1 MSFTGSTDHLAE
13 KKFDRNFPAPPSSFF
28 NHNSS
33 FMLTKWRRI
42 SKQRSGRVCVS
53 IHPVLLAKRLIP
65 MPASVPDAEAE
76 KVKKVKTAP
85 LDIPAKKRKGSTP
98 FFHMTIYFILTH
110 GILATEDAAPVKVK
124 KSKTPA
130 LPILNEPVEAK
141 PAKKISTSEKADEKT
156 DGDAKVKDKTAKKSN
171 GIKENPKPKKPEPAK
186 LPVEDKDD
194 TDEDDDEAEGEV
206 DDQTAA
212 LLKGFE
218 SDGDEEDALNEGGLL
233 AGMTVPEMDVSILDK
248 KSKKKLRKA
257 AKSGSDEKPGVI
269 YVGRI
274 PHGFYENEMRAYFK
288 QFGNILKLRLSRNK
302 STGAS
307 KHYAWIQF
315 ESSVVAD
322 IVAKTMDNY
331 LMFGH
336 LLKVKLIPDEQ
347 VPENLFKGANKRFKK
362 VPWNKLE
369 GRKLEQGKSETAWDE
384 QAEREQ
390 KRRNEK
396 AEKLKGIGYE
406 FEAPKLKSA
415 KDAVKE
421 KVEIEAGDK
430 DNTKA
435 IDAAPASKTSKP
447 DKLKAAKDVVMEGA
461 PAEVEGNS
469 EDAAPIKTKKQ
480 KKKKSKK
487 TTDPEAEV
495 VDVVDAG
502 GESSKAAKK
511 KHRAVEVPPT
521 KEDVEESISNLITES
536 SEKPKK
542 SKKDKK
548 DKKSAEATIAEEVPA
563 IPAAKAPL
571 VPVPVLDKH
580 TKLIEKAQKYK
591 PKPGTVTA
599 ADIVDKIKVK
609 TPKKNK
615 FTEGKVKLN

>member
-1 MSFTGSTDHLAE
+1 
-13 KKFDRNFPAPPSSFF
+13 
-28 NHNSS
+28 
-33 FMLTKWRRI
+33 
-42 SKQRSGRVCVS
+42 
-53 IHPVLLAKRLIP
+53 
-65 MPASVPDAEAE
+65 MPASIPDAEAE

-85 LDIPAKKRKGSTP
+85 LDVPAKKRKGNTP

-110 GILATEDAAPVKVK
+110 LFLATEDAAPVKAK
-124 KSKTPA
+124 KSKTPT

-141 PAKKISTSEKADEKT
+141 PAKKISTSEKAAEKT
-156 DGDAKVKDKTAKKSN
+156 NGDAKVKDKTAKKSN
-171 GIKENPKPKKPEPAK
+171 SIKEDPKTKKPDPAK

-194 TDEDDDEAEGEV
+194 TDDEDEDDEDEV

-218 SDGDEEDALNEGGLL
+218 SDGDEEDALNDGGLL
-233 AGMTVPEMDVSILDK
+233 AGATVPGIDVSILDK

-257 AKSGSDEKPGVI
+257 AKCGSDEKPGVI

-347 VPENLFKGANKRFKK
+347 VSENLFKGANKRFKK

-369 GRKLEQGKSETAWDE
+369 GRKLEQGKSEKAWDE

-406 FEAPKLKSA
+406 FEGPKLKSA

-421 KVEIEAGDK
+421 YVEIEAGDK
-430 DNTKA
+430 DNPKA
-435 IDAAPASKTSKP
+435 IEAAPASKTSKP
-447 DKLKAAKDVVMEGA
+447 DKLKAAKDIVMEYA

-469 EDAAPIKTKKQ
+469 EDAAPVKTKKQ

-487 TTDPEAEV
+487 TADPETEVAEL
-495 VDVVDAG
+495 VDAE

-511 KHRAVEVPPT
+511 EHRAVEVLPT

-536 SEKPKK
+536 SERSKK
-542 SKKDKK
+542 SKKNKK
-548 DKKSAEATIAEEVPA
+548 DKKSAEATTTEEA
-563 IPAAKAPL
+563 PAAPAVKAPL
-571 VPVPVLDKH
+571 APIPVLDKH

-609 TPKKNK
+609 TPKKNR
-615 FTEGKVKLN
+615 FTEGKVKFN

>member
-1 MSFTGSTDHLAE
+1 
-13 KKFDRNFPAPPSSFF
+13 
-28 NHNSS
+28 
-33 FMLTKWRRI
+33 
-42 SKQRSGRVCVS
+42 
-53 IHPVLLAKRLIP
+53 
-65 MPASVPDAEAE
+65 
-76 KVKKVKTAP
+76 
-85 LDIPAKKRKGSTP
+85 
-98 FFHMTIYFILTH
+98 
-110 GILATEDAAPVKVK
+110 
-124 KSKTPA
+124 
-130 LPILNEPVEAK
+130 LNEPVEAK
-141 PAKKISTSEKADEKT
+141 PAKKISPSEKAAEKT
-156 DGDAKVKDKTAKKSN
+156 NGDVKAKDKTAKKPN

-194 TDEDDDEAEGEV
+194 TDEDDEEEEDEDEV

-288 QFGNILKLRLSRNK
+288 QFGNILQLRLSRNK

-369 GRKLEQGKSETAWDE
+369 GRKLEQGKSEKAWDE
-384 QAEREQ
+384 RAEREQ
-390 KRRNEK
+390 KRRSEK

-406 FEAPKLKSA
+406 FESPKLKSA

-421 KVEIEAGDK
+421 KVESEAGDK
-430 DNTKA
+430 GDTKA
-435 IDAAPASKTSKP
+435 IEAAPTSKTSKP
-447 DKLKAAKDVVMEGA
+447 DKFKAVKDVLMEDA
-461 PAEVEGNS
+461 PAEIDDNVPDEVPVE
-469 EDAAPIKTKKQ
+469 TKKQ

-487 TTDPEAEV
+487 VADPETEPA
-495 VDVVDAG
+495 DAG
-502 GESSKAAKK
+502 GESSKTATKEY
-511 KHRAVEVPPT
+511 RAVEVPPT
-521 KEDVEESISNLITES
+521 KENIEESISNLITES

-548 DKKSAEATIAEEVPA
+548 DKKLVEATIAEEAPTTPA
-563 IPAAKAPL
+563 VKAPL
-571 VPVPVLDKH
+571 APVSVLDKH

-591 PKPGTVTA
+591 PKPGTVA
-599 ADIVDKIKVK
+599 AANIVDKIKVK
-609 TPKKNK
+609 TPKKNR
-615 FTEGKVKLN
+615 FTEGKVKFN

>member
-1 MSFTGSTDHLAE
+1 
-13 KKFDRNFPAPPSSFF
+13 
-28 NHNSS
+28 
-33 FMLTKWRRI
+33 
-42 SKQRSGRVCVS
+42 
-53 IHPVLLAKRLIP
+53 

-76 KVKKVKTAP
+76 KVKKAKTAP
-85 LDIPAKKRKGSTP
+85 LDVLAKKRKGSTP
-98 FFHMTIYFILTH
+98 FFHITIHFILTH
-110 GILATEDAAPVKVK
+110 LFLATEDAAPIKAK
-124 KSKTPA
+124 KSKTPT

-141 PAKKISTSEKADEKT
+141 PAKKISTSEKAAEKT
-156 DGDAKVKDKTAKKSN
+156 NGDAKVKDKTAKKSN
-171 GIKENPKPKKPEPAK
+171 GIKEDPKTKNPDPAK

-194 TDEDDDEAEGEV
+194 TDDEDEDEV

-218 SDGDEEDALNEGGLL
+218 SDGDEEDALNDGGLP
-233 AGMTVPEMDVSILDK
+233 AGTTVPGIDVSILDK

-315 ESSVVAD
+315 ESSIVAD

-336 LLKVKLIPDEQ
+336 LLKVKLVPDEQ

-369 GRKLEQGKSETAWDE
+369 GRKLEQGKSEKAWDE

-421 KVEIEAGDK
+421 KVEIEAVGK
-430 DNTKA
+430 DDTKA
-435 IDAAPASKTSKP
+435 IEAAPSSKTSKP
-447 DKLKAAKDVVMEGA
+447 DKLKAAKDVVMEDA
-461 PAEVEGNS
+461 PAEIKGNS
-469 EDAAPIKTKKQ
+469 KDEAPVKTKKQ
-480 KKKKSKK
+480 KKKSKK
-487 TTDPEAEV
+487 TADPGAEV

-511 KHRAVEVPPT
+511 EHRAVEVPPT

-536 SEKPKK
+536 SEKSKK
-542 SKKDKK
+542 SKKNKK
-548 DKKSAEATIAEEVPA
+548 DKKSAEVTTTEEA
-563 IPAAKAPL
+563 PAAPAVKTPL

-599 ADIVDKIKVK
+599 SDIVDKIKVK
-609 TPKKNK
+609 TPKKNR
-615 FTEGKVKLN
+615 FTEGKVKFN